1 MAITHEHA
9 GEQRGFLPEVAPLT
23 PLTESAAGVAVVILA
38 ILGLA
43 NIAPMALAAIA
54 TIVTGGAFL
63 LQTATDAGG
72 YGWAW
77 GGREGTGLAPAD
89 FAGGVAVEFLAGGAG
104 IVLGILALLGIGSL
118 PLLASALIIFG
129 GVLLVSSGMSAAAG
143 AHRVAA
149 LNADPEL
156 QHMVRQAAGAGAA
169 ARALTG
175 LAAIVLGILALVHF
189 DATILVL
196 VGLLAVGG
204 SQLLRG
210 AAFAAAEAGALHQH
224 K

>member
-77 GGREGTGLAPAD
+77 GGREGIGLAPAD

-156 QHMVRQAAGAGAA
+156 QHMVRQAAGAA

-204 SQLLRG
+204 SQLLSG